1 MLKSRVADT
10 DFDDNSPFIPTGTGP
25 NGYQPIRGRSST
37 RRASS
42 SSTPDKGF
50 ICSKRVR
57 GYLPNRWPSWFDPA
71 PLDLTAEPFGPFAR
85 SRRVT
90 QAGDIVAV
98 ATPGHTANHVSIL
111 VQEGDTTFVL
121 AGDTSY
127 NEALMLGGKV
137 DGVSSN
143 ERVSKATLDAIKNFT
158 RSRPTVY
165 LPTHDPQSG
174 NRLAN
179 RRLVS
184 MTDHAASQAA

>member
-1 MLKSRVADT
+1 
-10 DFDDNSPFIPTGTGP
+10 
-25 NGYQPIRGRSST
+25 
-37 RRASS
+37 
-42 SSTPDKGF
+42 
-50 ICSKRVR
+50 
-57 GYLPNRWPSWFDPA
+57 
-71 PLDLTAEPFGPFAR
+71 
-85 SRRVT
+85 VT

-184 MTDHAASQAA
+184 TADRAASQAA